1 MSSISAMKNF
11 MSNCK
16 WKILLWDVRTMAD
29 WRNVSAVLGF
39 LFGMIVVWAAMNG
52 KFTTQQ
58 PVLENE
64 PCEKLKVVAK
74 NAVEELKRVE
84 DAAFDYESAALE
96 SDAIRRDQRRA
107 SVDLLDNIGDLTRR
121 IAELEKENA
130 ALRKALKDAMEAI
143 DELRRRLSICNA
155 QDTAR
160 RLEAQWCD
168 TEPSG
173 NSLL

>member
-1 MSSISAMKNF
+1 
-11 MSNCK
+11 
-16 WKILLWDVRTMAD
+16 MAD
-29 WRNVSAVLGF
+29 WRNVATFFGF
-39 LFGMIVVWAAMNG
+39 VFGLIVVWAAMNG

-58 PVLENE
+58 PARDNE
-64 PCEKLKVVAK
+64 ALCDKLKVVAK
-74 NAVEELKRVE
+74 NAVQELRRVE

-107 SVDLLDNIGDLTRR
+107 SVDLLDEIGKLTRR

-130 ALRKALKDAMEAI
+130 ALRKFLKDAMGAI

-160 RLEAQWCD
+160 RLEKQWCSM
-168 TEPSG
+168 EPSG
-173 NSLL
+173 NSL